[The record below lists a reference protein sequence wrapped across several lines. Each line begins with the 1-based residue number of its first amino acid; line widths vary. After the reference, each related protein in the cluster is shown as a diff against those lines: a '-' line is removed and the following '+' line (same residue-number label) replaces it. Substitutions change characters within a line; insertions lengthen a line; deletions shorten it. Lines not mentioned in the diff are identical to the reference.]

1 MSSTTQY
8 WRSKADAPA
17 TVADPEPPPAAGS
30 QPADDD
36 VTGLPEA

>member
-1 MSSTTQY
+1 MEICTTLGTE
-8 WRSKADAPA
+8 ADAPA